1 MLKKENI
8 KAICSIDT
16 FDNSLKLCKQ
26 DNIIKVQ
33 INDMGEYG
41 VKVTGLVKGNFG
53 FYHTS
58 KLTLNP
64 NYRNIIEGYDCNCY
78 EIETI
83 KGPCR
88 HCMALALALAEDSD
102 ENFDF
107 KLKPR
112 ENKNSVSNVINN
124 NVNQNVNS
132 DIRPEIN
139 PQMHQDIHVEIPG
152 VTAGVTTGGENLYN
166 TRNIENRYVE
176 NIKNVENISGTANNY
191 ADNAPAGTAL
201 TQDGVKASGE
211 LTDNP
216 ADIYVNFPGDVHS
229 GEVNA
234 AAGVTNETVSEEENK
249 PEEEKLPPRGME
261 IVFGNE
267 KVKASDDDEEESK
280 PLVWYPN
287 DTIKVFHTNTG
298 IIGTMGTGKT
308 QFTKSLITQ
317 LYRQQKNNF
326 NGNPLGILIFDY
338 KGDYNNTKKDF
349 VEATNAKVLKLH
361 RLPFNPLSIFETKE
375 YKPLLPVHTANTFK
389 DTLARAF
396 RLGPKQ
402 QTVLYTCMMQA
413 YEKMGIFPNEPE
425 TWQRSAPTFE
435 MVYDIYD
442 KNESVVKNDS
452 LAAVMQKINAFQLFE
467 PKPYSTASLFDIL
480 DGVVVIDLSGYDPD
494 LQSLIVAITLDQFY
508 SQMHA
513 AGSSATDGTLRQLT
527 KFILVDEADNFMKE
541 EFPSLKKIMKEG
553 REFGVGTILSTQF
566 LDHFVAGEDNYSKY
580 ILTWIV
586 HNVADLKKNDVEF
599 VFKTK
604 ANSEETNAIYQ
615 NIKGLDRFNSAVKI
629 GNESVRYIKEKPF
642 FELVKEN

>member
-249 PEEEKLPPRGME
+249 PEEEKMPPRGME

>member
-234 AAGVTNETVSEEENK
+234 AAGVTNETVSEKENK

-267 KVKASDDDEEESK
+267 KVKASDDEEEESK

-287 DTIKVFHTNTG
+287 DTTKVFHTNTG

>member
-166 TRNIENRYVE
+166 TRNIENRCVE

-201 TQDGVKASGE
+201 TQDGVTASGE

-216 ADIYVNFPGDVHS
+216 ADVYVNFPGDVQP

-234 AAGVTNETVSEEENK
+234 ANENVSENENK

-267 KVKASDDDEEESK
+267 KAKASDDEEEESK

-287 DTIKVFHTNTG
+287 DTTKVFHTNTG

-480 DGVVVIDLSGYDPD
+480 DGIVVIDLSGYDPD

-604 ANSEETNAIYQ
+604 ANSEETNEIYQ

>member
-132 DIRPEIN
+132 DIRSEIN

-152 VTAGVTTGGENLYN
+152 VSAGATAGGENLYN

-249 PEEEKLPPRGME
+249 PEEEKMPPRGME

-267 KVKASDDDEEESK
+267 KAKASDDDEEESK

>member
-267 KVKASDDDEEESK
+267 KAKASDDEEEESK

-287 DTIKVFHTNTG
+287 DTTKVFHTNTG

-317 LYRQQKNNF
+317 LCRQQKNNF

>member
-234 AAGVTNETVSEEENK
+234 AAGVTNENVSEEENK

-267 KVKASDDDEEESK
+267 KAKASDDEEEESK

-287 DTIKVFHTNTG
+287 DTTKVFHTNTG

>member
-152 VTAGVTTGGENLYN
+152 VTAGATAGGDLYS

-234 AAGVTNETVSEEENK
+234 AAGVTNENVSEEENK

-267 KVKASDDDEEESK
+267 KAKASDDEEEESK

-287 DTIKVFHTNTG
+287 DTTKVFHTNTG

>member
-124 NVNQNVNS
+124 NVNQNANS

-234 AAGVTNETVSEEENK
+234 AAGVTNETVSEKENK

-267 KVKASDDDEEESK
+267 KAKASDDEEEESK

-287 DTIKVFHTNTG
+287 DTTKVFHTNTG

>member
-267 KVKASDDDEEESK
+267 KAKASDDEEEESK

-287 DTIKVFHTNTG
+287 DTAKVFHTNTG

>member
-201 TQDGVKASGE
+201 RQDGVTASGE

-267 KVKASDDDEEESK
+267 KAKASDDEEEESK

-287 DTIKVFHTNTG
+287 DTTKVFHTNTG

-480 DGVVVIDLSGYDPD
+480 EGVVVIDLSGYDPD

>member
-152 VTAGVTTGGENLYN
+152 VSAGATAGGENLYN

-267 KVKASDDDEEESK
+267 KAKASDDEEEESK

-287 DTIKVFHTNTG
+287 DTTKVFHTNTG

-317 LYRQQKNNF
+317 LCRQQKNNF

>member
-152 VTAGVTTGGENLYN
+152 VTAGATAGGDLYS

-201 TQDGVKASGE
+201 TQDGVTASGE

-267 KVKASDDDEEESK
+267 KAKASDDEEEESK

-287 DTIKVFHTNTG
+287 DTTKVFHTNTG

>member
-152 VTAGVTTGGENLYN
+152 VTAGATAGGDLYS

-201 TQDGVKASGE
+201 KQDGVTASGE

-267 KVKASDDDEEESK
+267 KSKASDDDEEESK

>member
-234 AAGVTNETVSEEENK
+234 AVGVTNETVSEEENK

-267 KVKASDDDEEESK
+267 KVKVSDDEEEESK

-604 ANSEETNAIYQ
+604 ANSEETNEIYQ